1 MVRELKILVSPDN
14 TRRVVIFERGDGLFG
29 YEEER
34 QVQVYHDELA
44 ERLND
49 YSTAWVSVGNVAIV
63 FDTLDAAERD
73 AKLSFPWIGDKNLRQ
88 ESKS

>member
-14 TRRVVIFERGDGLFG
+14 TRRVVLFERGDGLFG

-49 YSTAWVSVGNVAIV
+49 YSTAWVPVGNVATI

-73 AKLSFPWIGDKNLRQ
+73 AKLSFPWIGGETFRQ
-88 ESKS
+88 EPSS